1 MKKILFSLTALWS
14 MAIATSAQTVTATDV
29 EAVPGETVTTTL
41 SISDATTSYTGIQ
54 FALQFP
60 ATGFSVAADAA
71 SGWPGS
77 IEIGKMTDGKVKF
90 AAAASKTFGQA
101 EVAISFAVADDV
113 ALGPQTVTV
122 TDIKFEN
129 TDKVLP
135 IDDVTFTV
143 TVVNA
148 HSVVLDENATEAPAA
163 ATGVNVRV
171 KRTINAGEWSTI
183 CLPFAMTAEQCKAAF
198 GNDVQLGDFA
208 GVNSSLDDADNVV
221 AITANFDNVTAIEAN
236 HPYIIKVSTSVSE
249 FTVDGVDVVPNEEDA
264 FIEFDNGKTG
274 SRRVV
279 YSGFYGTYHAST
291 TLDEYTLFLN
301 DGKFWY
307 SKGNTKMKAFRAY
320 FDFNDVLASV
330 EKAEAPVLI
339 SFDGETTG
347 IDGVKRE
354 SITDDRYY
362 NLKGQ
367 RVENPTKGLYIKN
380 GKKVVVK

>member
-1 MKKILFSLTALWS
+1 
-14 MAIATSAQTVTATDV
+14 
-29 EAVPGETVTTTL
+29 
-41 SISDATTSYTGIQ
+41 
-54 FALQFP
+54 
-60 ATGFSVAADAA
+60 
-71 SGWPGS
+71 
-77 IEIGKMTDGKVKF
+77 
-90 AAAASKTFGQA
+90 
-101 EVAISFAVADDV
+101 
-113 ALGPQTVTV
+113 VTV

-129 TDKVLP
+129 SDDVLP

-362 NLKGQ
+362 NLSGQ

>member
-71 SGWPGS
+71 SGWSGS
-77 IEIGKMTDGKVKF
+77 IENGEMAGGKVKF
-90 AAAASKTFGQA
+90 AAAASKAFEQA
-101 EVAISFAVADDV
+101 EVEITFTVDEGT
-113 ALGPQTVTV
+113 ALGTQTVTV

-129 TDKVLP
+129 SDDVLP

-362 NLKGQ
+362 NLSGQ

>member
-77 IEIGKMTDGKVKF
+77 IEIGEMTDGKVKF

-129 TDKVLP
+129 SDDVLP

-198 GNDVQLGDFA
+198 GSDVQLGDFT
-208 GVNSSLDDADNVV
+208 GYEITEEGD
-221 AITANFDNVTAIEAN
+221 AITGITVKFSTATAIEAN
-236 HPYIIKVSTSVSE
+236 RPYIIKVSQAVSE
-249 FTVDGVDVVPNEEDA
+249 FTVDGVDIDPQEAEINMGSSRKPKA
-264 FIEFDNGKTG
+264 FIGNYVAGTAVGNGC
-274 SRRVV
+274 
-279 YSGFYGTYHAST
+279 
-291 TLDEYTLFLN
+291 LFLN
-301 DGKFWY
+301 GGKFWY
-307 SKGNTKMKAFRAY
+307 SVGTTKIKAFRA
-320 FDFNDVLASV
+320 FFNFNDLLPDF
-330 EKAEAPVLI
+330 EDNYAEAPVLI
-339 SFDGETTG
+339 SFSDNTTG